1 MMIHML
7 TIYMMLLLSPTERL
21 VNSDKMIRNLR
32 FIKNLVLTVQQIYSK
47 VFKGRTSQRDRSH
60 LTLGGRCPCKSII
73 KNQIILYSTVPLK
86 IRIRLLKLRDLMI
99 ENSRVS
105 FSISFILLGGSILDV
120 QNRNQLKNL
129 IID

>member
-1 MMIHML
+1 MIF
-7 TIYMMLLLSPTERL
+7 MMLPLSPTERL
-21 VNSDKMIRNLR
+21 VNSDKMNRNLR
-32 FIKNLVLTVQQIYSK
+32 FIKNLVLTVQQIYSR
-47 VFKGRTSQRDRSH
+47 VFKGQTSQRDRSH
-60 LTLGGRCPCKSII
+60 LTLAGRCPCKLII